1 MSTSLDPCDV
11 RLLAI
16 WEDDPTQSAMTI
28 DLRLDRATHRM
39 IGSWSVFGALDMD
52 GKECLPFILRPDGR
66 MDCAKAPWHTQSN
79 QQAQAWRT
87 NLRQARIE
95 VGERFIIHWNDQDQA
110 LYRIQ
115 KLAILGSK
123 DS

>member
-16 WEDDPTQSAMTI
+16 WEDDPTQSPMTI

-52 GKECLPFILRPDGR
+52 GKECLPFILRADGR
-66 MDCAKAPWHTQSN
+66 IECAQAHTQSN

-87 NLRQARIE
+87 NLRQARID
-95 VGERFIIHWNDQDQA
+95 VGESFIMHWNDQDQA

-115 KLAILGSK
+115 KIAILGSK